1 MMPMNKDNIKDN
13 WDDSSD
19 SENEENAEN
28 AENAENEK
36 DHHQQEDSETIPI
49 ENENE
54 NENEDWEEY
63 HGQRGCE
70 LCGKANEER
79 IILSQSQKVICFNDC
94 TTMMNGGDDNP
105 EDDED
110 DDEFDDELDNYD
122 KKLGRY
128 VSL

>member
-54 NENEDWEEY
+54 DWEEY

-79 IILSQSQKVICFNDC
+79 ILLSQSQKVICFNDC
-94 TTMMNGGDDNP
+94 TTTMINGGDDNP